1 MAQLSRPYQIALA
14 ALGLFAAVWFLALHR
29 PGAST
34 SSESSSGSAPA
45 AHAGAAQATTPA
57 SATPVYHGSAPGL
70 EGLTRAIAKAHGAVA
85 QSARNARELQSKSA
99 QASAVG
105 AGAAP
110 DARANGPRA
119 AAHRTTSTPVTHQS
133 VAKAKPSP
141 AAPHKAGSVSRAAHE
156 RAALRATLARELKQG
171 KVLLLLFWN
180 PHATDDIAVH
190 SQLSAAA
197 AKLKGK
203 VAVHVALAHQVGQ
216 YTSVTRE
223 VQVYGTPTLL
233 VVGRKGQA
241 ITLTGLLDAYAIEQ
255 AVSEAAHPAKG

>member
-14 ALGLFAAVWFLALHR
+14 TFGLLAAVWFLALHR
-29 PGAST
+29 PGSSAP
-34 SSESSSGSAPA
+34 SESSSGSAGV
-45 AHAGAAQATTPA
+45 AHAAPAKAASPGG
-57 SATPVYHGSAPGL
+57 ATPVYHGSAPGV

-85 QSARNARELQSKSA
+85 QSEQNARELQSKSA
-99 QASAVG
+99 QASSVA
-105 AGAAP
+105 AAAAP
-110 DARANGPRA
+110 VRHTSSAPAT
-119 AAHRTTSTPVTHQS
+119 HRS

-141 AAPHKAGSVSRAAHE
+141 AVAHKPAAVSGAAHQ

-180 PHATDDIAVH
+180 PHASDDVAVH
-190 SQLSAAA
+190 NQLEAAA

-203 VAVHVALAHQVGQ
+203 VAVHVALAKQVGQ

-241 ITLTGLLDAYAIEQ
+241 STLTGLLDAYAIEQ
-255 AVSEAAHPAKG
+255 AVSEARG